1 MKEHQL
7 VTPEVAD
14 GVVRAYQDGEKLR
27 DIELKFGVARATVY
41 WLLEKAAVSPN
52 RIQRGRR
59 MVGDDQQL
67 AQLYTLIE
75 AQDARLQ
82 EVTEVATAAME
93 LLGTMVGQHVE
104 DIDTNQPLT
113 DDWKAVRE
121 RWEALES
128 RLHLVEDQG

>member
-7 VTPEVAD
+7 VSPEVAE
-14 GVVRAYQDGEKLR
+14 GVVKAYQDGEKLR
-27 DIELKFGVARATVY
+27 DIELRFGVARATVY

-67 AQLYTLIE
+67 AQLYALID
-75 AQDARLQ
+75 AQDERLQ

-93 LLGTMVGQHVE
+93 LLGQMVGQHVK
-104 DIDTNQPLT
+104 DIDN
-113 DDWKAVRE
+113 DRAHGADWEAARE
-121 RWEALES
+121 KWEALEA
-128 RLHLVEDQG
+128 RLHHVEDQE